1 MNNSKS
7 RFLRILCLILA
18 LVTVL
23 MTFAAC
29 ANGGDSD
36 DSDTMTVNKEVVDEP
51 VPHYDW
57 GGRIFTV
64 LSVQNAYEPNFEII
78 GKIGGERI
86 EESVFYRNTWIEEYY
101 NVKIEQ
107 VGEANDKPIELLE
120 KTVQAGDHAYDL
132 AFLVRNSMATAIISG
147 YMTDLNGVSYL
158 DFSHDWYN
166 SSTIDS
172 MKISGRL
179 FHMVS
184 DFSLVDKARTNV
196 LFLNRDI
203 AEKNNLPDIIQSVR
217 DGQWTIEQM
226 LTYAKASDSD
236 GDGSME
242 LSDQWGLTC
251 GGREA
256 AAAFWNALG
265 NEVVAIDENENW
277 TVEVAN
283 EHSIDSIAELRKLFS
298 DNVSFVGDRFGNY
311 DDPID
316 TFIDSRALFMS
327 SSLSAIEDIGAKAT
341 FSFTALPFPKYDA
354 EQPQYYTTNDNT
366 YCATFGIPTC
376 AADVDFSGFMVEVLS
391 WQSSTTTYPAYY
403 EVVCKVKKSYDMVC
417 AEMLDLVFEGLIFDF
432 GLMYS
437 NYINLKSK
445 ILLES
450 IYTTKDITGL
460 YEGVQ
465 TATETKISNLFNSV
479 EVLD

>member
-7 RFLRILCLILA
+7 RFLRILCLLLA

-29 ANGGDSD
+29 GNGGDSD
-36 DSDTMTVNKEVVDEP
+36 DSNKVTVDKEVVDEP

-120 KTVQAGDHAYDL
+120 KTVQAGENAYDL
-132 AFLVRNSMATAIISG
+132 AFLVRNNMSTAIKSG

-166 SSTIDS
+166 SNTIDS

-196 LFLNRDI
+196 LFLNRDK
-203 AEKNNLPDIIQSVR
+203 AEENQLPDIIQMVR

-226 LTYAKASDSD
+226 IAFAKANDSD
-236 GDGSME
+236 GNGSME

-251 GGREA
+251 GGKEA
-256 AAAFWNALG
+256 AVAFWNALG
-265 NEVVAIDENENW
+265 NEVVSIDENGNW

-283 EHSIDSIAELRKLFS
+283 EHSVNSITELRKLFN
-298 DNVSFVGDRFGNY
+298 DGVSFVGDKFGDY
-311 DDPID
+311 GDAFD
-316 TFIDSRALFMS
+316 TFIGSRTLFMS
-327 SSLSAIEDIGAKAT
+327 SSLSTIEDIGANAE

-354 EQPQYYTTNDNT
+354 EQSQYYTTNDNT

-391 WQSSTTTYPAYY
+391 WQSSTTTYPEYY
-403 EVVCKVKKSYDMVC
+403 EVVCKVKKSYDIVC
-417 AEMLDLVFEGLIFDF
+417 AEMIDLVFEGLIFDF
-432 GLMYS
+432 GLMYG
-437 NYINLKSK
+437 NYINLKTK
-445 ILLES
+445 ILMES

-465 TATETKISNLFNSV
+465 ITTESKITNLFNSV
-479 EVLD
+479 EILD

>member
-7 RFLRILCLILA
+7 RFLRILCLLLA

-29 ANGGDSD
+29 GNGGDSD
-36 DSDTMTVNKEVVDEP
+36 DSNKVTVDKEVVDEP

-57 GGRIFTV
+57 GGRIFTI
-64 LSVQNAYEPNFEII
+64 LSTQNPYEPNFELV
-78 GKIGGERI
+78 GEIGGERVG
-86 EESVFYRNTWIEEYY
+86 ESVFYRNTWIEEYY

-107 VGEANDKPIELLE
+107 VGEANDKPVELLE
-120 KTVQAGDHAYDL
+120 KTVQAGDNAYDL
-132 AFLVRNSMATAIISG
+132 AFLVRNNMSTAIKSG

-166 SSTIDS
+166 SNTIDS

-196 LFLNRDI
+196 LFLNRDK
-203 AEKNNLPDIIQSVR
+203 AEENQLPDIIQMVR

-226 LTYAKASDSD
+226 IAFAKANDSD
-236 GDGSME
+236 GNGSME
-242 LSDQWGLTC
+242 LYDQWGLTC
-251 GGREA
+251 GGKEA
-256 AAAFWNALG
+256 AVAFWNALG
-265 NEVVAIDENENW
+265 NEVVSIDENGNW

-283 EHSIDSIAELRKLFS
+283 EHSVDSITELRKLFN
-298 DNVSFVGDRFGNY
+298 DGVSFVGDKFGSY
-311 DDPID
+311 EDALD
-316 TFIDSRALFMS
+316 TFIGSRTLFMS
-327 SSLSAIEDIGAKAT
+327 STLSTIEDIGANAE

-354 EQPQYYTTNDNT
+354 EQSQYYTTNDNT

-376 AADVDFSGFMVEVLS
+376 AADVEFSGFMVEVLS
-391 WQSSTTTYPAYY
+391 WQSSTTTYPEYY

-417 AEMLDLVFEGLIFDF
+417 AEMIDLVFEGLIFDF
-432 GLMYS
+432 GLMYG
-437 NYINLKSK
+437 NYINLKTN
-445 ILLES
+445 ILMES

-465 TATETKISNLFNSV
+465 ITTESKITDLFNSV
-479 EVLD
+479 EILD

>member
-1 MNNSKS
+1 MNKSKN
-7 RFLRILCLILA
+7 RFLRICCFFLA
-18 LVTVL
+18 LVTIL
-23 MTFAAC
+23 LTFAAC
-29 ANGGDSD
+29 GNGGDSD
-36 DSDTMTVNKEVVDEP
+36 DSDKVTVDKEVVDEP

-64 LSVQNAYEPNFEII
+64 LSVQNAYEPNFEIV
-78 GKIGGERI
+78 GEIGGARVG
-86 EESVFYRNTWIEEYY
+86 ESVFYRNAWIEEYY

-107 VGEANDKPIELLE
+107 VGEANDKPIELLD
-120 KTVQAGDHAYDL
+120 KTIQSGDHAYDL
-132 AFLVRNSMATAIISG
+132 AFLVRNNMATAIISG
-147 YMTDLNGVSYL
+147 KMTDLNGVSYL

-196 LFLNRDI
+196 LFFNRDM
-203 AEKNNLPDIIQSVR
+203 AEENQLPDIIQMVR

-226 LTYAKASDSD
+226 ITCAKANDSD

-265 NEVVAIDENENW
+265 NEVVSIDENGNW
-277 TVEVAN
+277 SVEVAN
-283 EHSIDSIAELRKLFS
+283 EHSKDSITELRKLFN
-298 DNVSFVGDRFGNY
+298 DNVSFVGDKFGDYSDARN
-311 DDPID
+311 
-316 TFIDSRALFMS
+316 TFIDSRTLFMS
-327 SSLSAIEDIGAKAT
+327 DSLSAIEVIGAKAT
-341 FSFTALPFPKYDA
+341 FSFTALPFPKYNA

-376 AADVDFSGFMVEVLS
+376 AADVHFSGFMVEVLS

-403 EVVCKVKKSYDMVC
+403 EVVCKVKKSYDMIC

-437 NYINLKSK
+437 NNINLKTDV
-445 ILLES
+445 LLKS
-450 IYTTKDITGL
+450 IYETEDIVGL
-460 YEGVQ
+460 YKGEE
-465 TATETKISNLFNSV
+465 TAAETKIANLFNSV
-479 EVLD
+479 EILD